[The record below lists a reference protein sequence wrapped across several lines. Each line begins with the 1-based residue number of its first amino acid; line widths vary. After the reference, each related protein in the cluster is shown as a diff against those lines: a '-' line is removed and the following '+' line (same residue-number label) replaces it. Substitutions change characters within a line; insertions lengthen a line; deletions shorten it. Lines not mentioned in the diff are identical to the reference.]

1 MTSYPGILPQLILSS
16 LKMPSKI
23 LYMPEATFQRSHRAP
38 PLYNLHFTHRH
49 FSVDAFPRL
58 LRQISSCGASEPVFI
73 ELVTPWNGSWELV
86 RSRMPPTL
94 TLSDIHSL
102 KRNEALE
109 ILAQI
114 SRVEKKTFPTN
125 EAFGFGEELWRK
137 KPNTRVLYVTNA
149 TEETRSGL
157 IAYAVYV
164 RQKGV
169 ALLHKVCVVEA
180 SRRQGVGQQLMSY
193 IQERLRKEGCQ
204 YIQLWVDKAR
214 EPARAL
220 YRRCGFDEREEI
232 PDYYAPGRTGIR
244 MTLDLERG
252 G

>member
-1 MTSYPGILPQLILSS
+1 MS
-16 LKMPSKI
+16 
-23 LYMPEATFQRSHRAP
+23 
-38 PLYNLHFTHRH
+38 
-49 FSVDAFPRL
+49 
-58 LRQISSCGASEPVFI
+58 
-73 ELVTPWNGSWELV
+73 
-86 RSRMPPTL
+86 PTL
-94 TLSDIHSL
+94 THSDIHSL

-137 KPNTRVLYVTNA
+137 KPNTRVLYS
-149 TEETRSGL
+149 TRVADNSTRKDL
-157 IAYAVYV
+157 VAYAVYV

-169 ALLHKVCVVEA
+169 ALLHKVCVIEA
-180 SRRQGVGQQLMSY
+180 YRRQGVGQQLMSF

-204 YIQLWVDKAR
+204 YIQLWVDQAR

-220 YRRCGFDEREEI
+220 YHRCGFEEREVI

-244 MTLDLERG
+244 MVLGLERDG
-252 G
+252 

>member
-1 MTSYPGILPQLILSS
+1 
-16 LKMPSKI
+16 
-23 LYMPEATFQRSHRAP
+23 
-38 PLYNLHFTHRH
+38 
-49 FSVDAFPRL
+49 
-58 LRQISSCGASEPVFI
+58 
-73 ELVTPWNGSWELV
+73 
-86 RSRMPPTL
+86 MPPPI

-114 SRVEKKTFPTN
+114 TRIEKKTFPTN

-137 KPNTRVLYVTNA
+137 KPNTRVLYA
-149 TEETRSGL
+149 TQTREGTRPEL

-169 ALLHKVCVVEA
+169 ALLHKVCVIEA
-180 SRRQGVGQQLMSY
+180 CRRQGVGQQLMSY

-220 YRRCGFDEREEI
+220 YSRCGFKEQEEI

-244 MTLDLERG
+244 LVLDLERDG
-252 G
+252 